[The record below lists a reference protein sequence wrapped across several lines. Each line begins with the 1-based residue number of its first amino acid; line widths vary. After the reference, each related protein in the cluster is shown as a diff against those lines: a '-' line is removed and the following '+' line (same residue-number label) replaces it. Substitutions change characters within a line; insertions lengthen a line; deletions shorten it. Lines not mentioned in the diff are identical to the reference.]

1 MVMSQTLT
9 QVDPE
14 RSRKQQLKL
23 EIVKITLVLT
33 EEFLPPKWHLLAQS
47 EQGKY

>member
-23 EIVKITLVLT
+23 EVVNINLVLT
-33 EEFLPPKWHLLAQS
+33 EEFLPPKWHLLTQS
-47 EQGKY
+47 EKGKY